1 VKRGLGLV
9 TINSKVSVGVTII
22 IILLFSPWIYP
33 NAQAQNNLV
42 LTPAE
47 KFSIPLYNG
56 TLSFAFNGTYSK
68 ATLENDSWTFTNLN
82 LMGSQTLQNF
92 TVSAQNSNITIDFYS
107 ALNFTRRSSLLLYT
121 VEGQGKQVFNFG
133 QATGGEKFTAVDWS
147 VIVGNNFVFLPEGQE
162 WTISSDGTIFVNGVS
177 SGNVSIIHWA
187 FFDSSTMGS
196 NLPFYQQHSVAL
208 AIVVSLS
215 VVVAASVVM
224 KVRETK
230 SPKND
235 ELAKAKKLSP
245 KLKYREEEP
254 KR

>member
-1 VKRGLGLV
+1 VAWGLV
-9 TINSKVSVGVTII
+9 TIDKKVSVGVTII

-33 NAQAQNNLV
+33 NVQAQSNLSV
-42 LTPAE
+42 TPGE

-56 TLSFAFNGTYSK
+56 TVSFAFNGTYSK

-82 LMGSQTLQNF
+82 LLGSQTLQNF

-133 QATGGEKFTAVDWS
+133 QRTLGETFSSVDWS

-162 WTISSDGTIFVNGVS
+162 WTISPDGTILVDGVS

-187 FFDSSTMGS
+187 FFEDSTVGS

-208 AIVVSLS
+208 AIIVSLS
-215 VVVAASVVM
+215 VVVAASVVI

-230 SPKND
+230 SPENN
-235 ELAKAKKLSP
+235 ELVKAKKPSP
-245 KLKYREEEP
+245 GLKYGEEEIQ
-254 KR
+254 R

>member
-1 VKRGLGLV
+1 MV

-33 NAQAQNNLV
+33 NAQAQNNIT
-42 LTPAE
+42 LTPTE

-56 TLSFAFNGTYSK
+56 TVSFAFNGTYSK

-82 LMGSQTLQNF
+82 LLGSQTLQNF

-133 QATGGEKFTAVDWS
+133 QATAGETFTAVDWS

-162 WTISSDGTIFVNGVS
+162 WTISQDGTILVNGAS

-187 FFDSSTMGS
+187 FFDSSTMDS

-208 AIVVSLS
+208 AIIVSLS
-215 VVVAASVVM
+215 VIVAVSVVI
-224 KVRETK
+224 KVRATK
-230 SPKND
+230 SPKNN
-235 ELAKAKKLSP
+235 EFVTAKKLSP
-245 KLKYREEEP
+245 AIKYTGEEV
-254 KR
+254 KK

>member
-1 VKRGLGLV
+1 MV

-22 IILLFSPWIYP
+22 IILSFSPWIYP
-33 NAQAQNNLV
+33 ITQAQNTLT
-42 LTPAE
+42 LTPTE
-47 KFSIPLYNG
+47 KFNIPLYNG
-56 TLSFAFNGTYSK
+56 TVSFAVNGTYSK
-68 ATLENDSWTFTNLN
+68 AILENDSWTFTNLN
-82 LMGSQTLQNF
+82 LLGSQTLQNF

-121 VEGQGKQVFNFG
+121 LEGQGKQVFNFG
-133 QATGGEKFTAVDWS
+133 QATAGETFTAVDWS

-162 WTISSDGTIFVNGVS
+162 WTISPDGTIFVNGAS

-208 AIVVSLS
+208 AIIVSLS
-215 VVVAASVVM
+215 VVVAASVVI

-230 SPKND
+230 SPNND
-235 ELAKAKKLSP
+235 ELVKSKKPSP
-245 KLKYREEEP
+245 ALKYREEEVQ
-254 KR
+254 R